1 MKNSFLTIFA
11 LLLIF
16 SSCKKENKGPEHQ
29 EPDIPNQESPEK
41 VQWGF
46 VLYYTASW

>member
-1 MKNSFLTIFA
+1 MKNTLLTIFA

-16 SSCKKENKGPEHQ
+16 SSCKDEVEDPNQ
-29 EPDIPNQESPEK
+29 IPDIPNQITPQK

-46 VLYYTASW
+46 ALNYTATW